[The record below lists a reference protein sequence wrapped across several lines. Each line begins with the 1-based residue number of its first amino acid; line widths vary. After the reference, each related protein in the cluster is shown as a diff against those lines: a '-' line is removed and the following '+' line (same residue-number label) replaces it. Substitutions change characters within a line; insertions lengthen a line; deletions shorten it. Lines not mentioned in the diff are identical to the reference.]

1 MSNRT
6 SEKRVEKLRVVLA
19 NIPQI
24 PRQLLRDLV
33 NQQRDMAVVG
43 EVRTL
48 GELPAA
54 VAALQGEVVILT
66 FSPSCAGEQ
75 VCCALR
81 EHHPSLTL
89 VGLAVRHDRAVIWPP
104 LPSRSRCQR
113 PPSSAPCELQH
124 RPGTSTTPRLKPGAC
139 RKELSRDADQEGIEP
154 WIAGLGPPASGPD

>member
-1 MSNRT
+1 M
-6 SEKRVEKLRVVLA
+6 VLA

-24 PRQLLRDLV
+24 LRQILGDLV

-66 FSPSCAGEQ
+66 SSPSRAGEQ

-89 VGLAVRHDRAVIWPP
+89 VGLAVRHDRVVIWPP
-104 LPSRSRCQR
+104 PQPIAL
-113 PPSSAPCELQH
+113 SATAIL
-124 RPGTSTTPRLKPGAC
+124 RALRITT
-139 RKELSRDADQEGIEP
+139 Q
-154 WIAGLGPPASGPD
+154 AGNMNQ